1 MDPLPRV
8 RSALSDA
15 IFARV
20 AGPEA
25 DAQRQRIHFKPG
37 LRRFGFDDPIG
48 RVHSDASMFVGGI
61 RALLLQSLHPGAM
74 AGVEEYS
81 RFRDDPWGRLQA
93 TSRFIATTT
102 FATDE
107 DVERE
112 IRIVKA
118 MHAKVAG
125 VTADGTPYDA
135 NDPHL
140 LRWVHVAEID
150 SFLRAFDRYG
160 STTLTQ
166 AERDTYVDQAG
177 EAARALGAERV
188 PSSVAELNAA
198 LAEFRPELKSTPA
211 ARTTARWLVFAPHM
225 SILDRGPYS
234 ILAAAAVGLLP
245 RWARWPLRLPW
256 LPLTEATGVRLAAT
270 TLTSTMRWA
279 MTPARADQTSNA
291 PDPKTLEP
299 SEGTSS

>member
-25 DAQRQRIHFKPG
+25 EAQRERIHLRPG
-37 LRRFGFDDPIG
+37 VRRFGFDDPIG
-48 RVHSDASMFVGGI
+48 RVHSDAAMFVGGI
-61 RALLLQSLHPGAM
+61 RALLMQALHPGAM
-74 AGVEEYS
+74 TGVEEYS

-102 FATDE
+102 FATEE

-118 MHAKVAG
+118 MHAKVKG

-160 STTLTQ
+160 STSLSP
-166 AERDTYVDQAG
+166 AERDVYVDQAG
-177 EAARALGAERV
+177 EAARALGAHDV
-188 PSSVAELNAA
+188 PSTVAELQAA
-198 LAEFRPELKSTPA
+198 IDEFRPELASTPP
-211 ARTTARWLVFAPHM
+211 ARATARWLVFAPHL
-225 SILDRGPYS
+225 SLVDRGPYS
-234 ILAAAAVGLLP
+234 VLAAAAVGLLP

-279 MTPARADQTSNA
+279 MTPARPVHPTA
-291 PDPKTLEP
+291 PHDLPR
-299 SEGTSS
+299 GTS